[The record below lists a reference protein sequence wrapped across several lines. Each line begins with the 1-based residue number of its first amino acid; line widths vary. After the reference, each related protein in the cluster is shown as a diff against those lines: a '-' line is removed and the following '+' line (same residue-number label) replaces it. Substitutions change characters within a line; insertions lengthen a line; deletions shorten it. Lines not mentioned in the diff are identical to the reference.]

1 MNFPADIWPKV
12 LSLMEGDMTATTINT
27 WFDDATPV
35 ALDANRFV
43 LHTPSNFKRDIIMA
57 RYLPVIQ
64 KALHELFS
72 ADFEVVVLGE
82 GELEDFGKKKTDDVF
97 LPGTEEYT
105 FERFVVGA
113 SNKFAHAAAQAVA
126 ERPAQTYNPLFIYGE
141 SGLGKTHL
149 LYAIAHKIHQNHPDY
164 RIVYIKGDSFTNEL
178 IQAIREGR
186 NPEFREKYRSADVFL
201 MDDVQFIAGRE
212 STQEEMFH
220 TFNTL
225 YEAGRQIVFTA
236 DRPPKEMLR
245 LDDRLRTRFEW
256 GLPVDIQ
263 PPDYETRVAI
273 IKNKAIRRG
282 MNLPDPVLQYIA
294 ENITSNVR
302 QIEGTVN
309 KILAF
314 QELMGESV
322 DVDTVTRAVR
332 DMFKDKA
339 DFLPSPDIIIDE
351 VSKFYN
357 IDADALR
364 GQGRTKDT
372 ALARQIAMYQIRR
385 MTNLSLKEIG
395 KEFEGR
401 DHTTVMHSIDRIEK
415 LTKTNPEIAEVIKD
429 INANI
434 NARYALYE
442 VVCLIRNELD
452 QVTRTSLCAL
462 TTGNALLLVDN
473 SNTVYNMDRVKLTCL
488 YTASGTET
496 SKGTS
501 LGAAARNCICD
512 FVAVVNTIV
521 VVFHSCLIA
530 STFTFYECNF
540 LQRN

>member
-1 MNFPADIWPKV
+1 MLIYFIRYRPKNIAMSMKFWYNNMSQKESQRAVSFFPQRRHYNRQKGVVPDMNSPADIWTKV
-12 LSLMEGDMTATTINT
+12 LSIMESDMTSTTINT
-27 WFDDATPV
+27 WFDDACAV
-35 ALDANRFV
+35 SLDADKFV
-43 LHTPSNFKRDIIMA
+43 LHTPSNFKRDIIVS
-57 RYLPVIQ
+57 RYLPAVQ
-64 KALHELFS
+64 KALRELFS
-72 ADFEVVVLGE
+72 ADFEVTVLGE
-82 GELEDFGKKKTDDVF
+82 GELDQRVTPSDGSF

-105 FERFVVGA
+105 FERFVVGS
-113 SNKFAHAAAQAVA
+113 SNKFAHAAAVAVA
-126 ERPAQTYNPLFIYGE
+126 DNPAHSYNPLFIYGE

-149 LYAIAHKIHQNHPDY
+149 LYAIAHTIHRNHPGY

-186 NPEFREKYRSADVFL
+186 NQEFRDKYRAADVFL

-282 MNLPDPVLQYIA
+282 MNLPEPVLQYIA
-294 ENITSNVR
+294 DNITSNVR

-322 DVDTVTRAVR
+322 DVETVTRAVR

-339 DFLPSPDIIIDE
+339 EFLPSPDVIIE
-351 VSKFYN
+351 ECCKFYTIEN
-357 IDADALR
+357 DALR

-401 DHTTVMHSIDRIEK
+401 DHTTVMHSIDRVEK
-415 LTKTNPEIAEVIKD
+415 LIKQNPEVAEVIKD
-429 INANI
+429 LNANI
-434 NARYALYE
+434 NARYE
-442 VVCLIRNELD
+442 
-452 QVTRTSLCAL
+452 
-462 TTGNALLLVDN
+462 
-473 SNTVYNMDRVKLTCL
+473 
-488 YTASGTET
+488 
-496 SKGTS
+496 
-501 LGAAARNCICD
+501 
-512 FVAVVNTIV
+512 
-521 VVFHSCLIA
+521 
-530 STFTFYECNF
+530 
-540 LQRN
+540 

>member
-1 MNFPADIWPKV
+1 MNPAADVWAKV
-12 LSLMEGDMTATTINT
+12 ISLMQPDMTATTINT
-27 WFDDATPV
+27 WFDDATAV
-35 ALDANRFV
+35 ALEDDRFV
-43 LHTPSNFKRDIIMA
+43 LYSPTRFKRDIIA
-57 RYLPVIQ
+57 TRYVSKIQ
-64 KALHELFS
+64 TALRDLFS
-72 ADFEVVVLGE
+72 CDMEVTVLTE
-82 GELEDFGKKKTDDVF
+82 GELDQYQQEPEKNDFF
-97 LPGTEEYT
+97 PGTEEYT
-105 FERFVVGA
+105 FERFVVGS
-113 SNKFAHAAAQAVA
+113 SNKFAHAAARAVA
-126 ERPAQTYNPLFIYGE
+126 DNPGQSYNPLFIYGE

-201 MDDVQFIAGRE
+201 MDDVQFIAGPASPPRRRC
-212 STQEEMFH
+212 STP
-220 TFNTL
+220 FNTL
-225 YEAGRQIVFTA
+225 YEGRPT
-236 DRPPKEMLR
+236 DRASPPTGRPKEMLR

-434 NARYALYE
+434 NARYE
-442 VVCLIRNELD
+442 
-452 QVTRTSLCAL
+452 
-462 TTGNALLLVDN
+462 
-473 SNTVYNMDRVKLTCL
+473 
-488 YTASGTET
+488 
-496 SKGTS
+496 
-501 LGAAARNCICD
+501 
-512 FVAVVNTIV
+512 
-521 VVFHSCLIA
+521 
-530 STFTFYECNF
+530 
-540 LQRN
+540 